1 MEPVCLSSGQLISA
15 SGAFLAAPGTNDD
28 FKAESS
34 TGTLAEDLPFVCA
47 IIGAQGSGKS
57 TLLNDLFH
65 TDFPVLDASRTGPR
79 RTTEGIFYALLHLQE
94 RGNSLLILDVEG
106 LDSKERGSTGRHFEY
121 NVAFFVAYTA
131 DIVILNVFSHDI
143 GRQNAATF
151 HALVTVLREKFKLVE
166 SSHKKD
172 RTLLLVAIRD
182 FDEVDA
188 PIDDLKQALEDD
200 FHALWPSVVQGSDI
214 KMEELY
220 DIQFYGLPSKLF
232 ETARFEEKVDHMRKS
247 IMDRWLR
254 TSGGL
259 SSSSS
264 FLMLFKELWTEI
276 SNRTSSPEP
285 LCISATASLV
295 ELLIDLHCT
304 RIIQY
309 VMGGAREKVH
319 RALSS
324 ILENFSD
331 EISVASLALEI
342 HDESILKYRWM
353 ARHYVHSPT
362 FSRKETELHGLLWSQ
377 PDGDLANLVRQYWFV
392 VTENRCRDFEAD
404 FASILGG
411 TADFE
416 QQTQQLRGK
425 WASSLAD
432 FLREE
437 SQKLNSLMP
446 EVQTLQHTCM
456 ERFENHVGSCID
468 ERRRQGA
475 VMLPTLDGNWRQYG
489 KPAAKKGI
497 LQKMRPV
504 LLRILVI
511 YLNYLQAK
519 QRMKSI
525 QSRKRRCDLNMPLG
539 PTF

>member
-1 MEPVCLSSGQLISA
+1 
-15 SGAFLAAPGTNDD
+15 
-28 FKAESS
+28 
-34 TGTLAEDLPFVCA
+34 
-47 IIGAQGSGKS
+47 
-57 TLLNDLFH
+57 
-65 TDFPVLDASRTGPR
+65 
-79 RTTEGIFYALLHLQE
+79 LHLQE

-353 ARHYVHSPT
+353 ARHYVHSPKKR
-362 FSRKETELHGLLWSQ
+362 SCMDCCGHSQ
-377 PDGDLANLVRQYWFV
+377 
-392 VTENRCRDFEAD
+392 
-404 FASILGG
+404 
-411 TADFE
+411 
-416 QQTQQLRGK
+416 
-425 WASSLAD
+425 
-432 FLREE
+432 
-437 SQKLNSLMP
+437 M
-446 EVQTLQHTCM
+446 
-456 ERFENHVGSCID
+456 
-468 ERRRQGA
+468 
-475 VMLPTLDGNWRQYG
+475 
-489 KPAAKKGI
+489 GI
-497 LQKMRPV
+497 LQISFGSTGLSSLKIDAGTLKQISPPFLEAQPTLSSKRSSYAENGP
-504 LLRILVI
+504 LRWQISCV
-511 YLNYLQAK
+511 
-519 QRMKSI
+519 R
-525 QSRKRRCDLNMPLG
+525 SRKSLIP
-539 PTF
+539 